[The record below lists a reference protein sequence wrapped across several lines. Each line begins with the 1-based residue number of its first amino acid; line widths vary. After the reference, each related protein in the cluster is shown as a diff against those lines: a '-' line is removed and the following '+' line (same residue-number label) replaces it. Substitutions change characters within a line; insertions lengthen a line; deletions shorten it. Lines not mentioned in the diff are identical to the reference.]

1 MIDKKKN
8 YTLKE
13 LLELFNMYNIDFKFY
28 GNNKNGDLEIYMKTD
43 IDKLSVFVCH
53 NKLTKHEYLK
63 LTEEEVKELK
73 FKFDR
78 EVLDVDMDIIAIVL
92 RTSDVNIP
100 SAKYSLKSLDALTK
114 EQDLQEREN
123 KDGLEDGISFII
135 VDNNTACTLYDG
147 FYIFNKDNKGLLNNL
162 ELQYEQE
169 EDILIKNNLK
179 MILDYC
185 NNLSNEK
192 TI

>member
-1 MIDKKKN
+1 MIDKKKK

-13 LLELFNMYNIDFKFY
+13 LLEFFNMYNIDFKFY

-43 IDKLSVFVCH
+43 NDKLSVFLSH

-63 LTEEEVKELK
+63 LTEEEIKELE

-92 RTSDVNIP
+92 RTSDINIP

-114 EQDLQEREN
+114 EQDLEERN
-123 KDGLEDGISFII
+123 NTDDLEDGISFII

-147 FYIFNKDNKGLLNNL
+147 FYIFNKDNKGLINNL
-162 ELQYEQE
+162 ELQYEKE
-169 EDILIKNNLK
+169 KDILIKNNLK